1 VATDDP
7 TPPTPPDPA
16 TPGTPRRS
24 GSLLSGAS
32 VLVAGRYAVA
42 ALAWVGTI
50 IIVRQLTVEE
60 FGEYSVIFSLLGIV
74 GFIADLRISRV
85 VLADVLAA
93 EHDDAVRVVGSYTGL
108 RLVIGVVS
116 YAVAILVV
124 LIGAATGDYSREI
137 VIGTAIGGL
146 NLVILSVAYGL
157 ILLYEAR
164 LWLRDVALANVIGQA
179 AAFALIAGVTV
190 AGVGSLQWFV
200 AATVVNAVF
209 VLAWLILTLRRGTGL
224 RIGFDTS
231 QWWVWLK
238 EAAPLALGAA
248 LDTVYFR
255 IDVIMLSIMASSRA
269 AGIYNIGYKFS
280 DLLGAVPI
288 ALMTPALT
296 LMVAA
301 WPNDRPGFRRTLRH
315 TYVLLLV
322 GAVGAIAAFLVY
334 AEPLI
339 VNLYKPE
346 YAIAAPAARLLVVG
360 QGIHFLT
367 LLAFT
372 TLVAVKRNRL
382 YPIAMLLGVVVN
394 IGLNILL
401 IPEYSYVGSGWAT
414 VITEVLV
421 LAALGAGVARI
432 PGLAPFPWMPTVKT
446 LGAGVVT
453 GLVGWAM
460 YERVPWPLA
469 LVVLAVLYLA
479 MIHVLAPNGPGGL
492 RAFAGEPIDDLDP
505 LVADEFDRRNLGTGE
520 GE

>member
-1 VATDDP
+1 MATEDL
-7 TPPTPPDPA
+7 TPP
-16 TPGTPRRS
+16 TPRRS

-42 ALAWVGTI
+42 ALAWVGTVV
-50 IIVRQLTVEE
+50 IVRQLTVPE
-60 FGEYSVIFSLLGIV
+60 FGDYSVIFSLLGIV
-74 GFIADLRISRV
+74 GFIADLRISRI

-93 EHDDAVRVVGSYTGL
+93 DHDEAVEIVGSYTGL
-108 RLVIGVVS
+108 RLVIGFVS

-124 LIGAATGDYSREI
+124 GIGAATGDFSREV

-146 NLVILSVAYGL
+146 NLIILSVAYGM
-157 ILLYEAR
+157 ILLFEAR
-164 LWLRDVALANVIGQA
+164 LWLRDVAISNVLGQA
-179 AAFALIAGVTV
+179 AAFALILGVAAAEIAT
-190 AGVGSLQWFV
+190 LQWFV
-200 AATVVNAVF
+200 ASTVLNAVV
-209 VLAWLILTLRRGTGL
+209 VLAWLIFTLRRGTAI
-224 RIGFDTS
+224 RIRWERS

-255 IDVIMLSIMASSRA
+255 IDIVMLSIMASASA

-280 DLLGAVPI
+280 DLMGAVPI

-301 WPNDRPGFRRTLRH
+301 WPQDRPAFRRTFRH

-322 GAVGAIAAFLVY
+322 AAVGASAGFLVY

-339 VNLYKPE
+339 RTLYQKPE
-346 YAIAAPAARLLVVG
+346 YVAGADAARLLVVG
-360 QGIHFLT
+360 QGLHFFT

-372 TLVAVKRNRL
+372 TLVAVRRNKL

-394 IGLNILL
+394 IGLNLIL
-401 IPEYSYVGSGWAT
+401 IPEHGYMGSGWAT

-432 PGLAPFPWMPTVKT
+432 PGLRPFPWAPTVKVV
-446 LGAGVVT
+446 GAGVVT
-453 GLVGWAM
+453 GLVGWAL
-460 YERVPWPLA
+460 YDRIPWPAGLA
-469 LVVLAVLYLA
+469 IQGVLYLV
-479 MIHVLAPNGPGGL
+479 MIHFLRPSGPGGL
-492 RAFAGEPIDDLDP
+492 RAFAGEPTDDLAQAMADDLDH
-505 LVADEFDRRNLGTGE
+505 RNLGTGE
-520 GE
+520 IE